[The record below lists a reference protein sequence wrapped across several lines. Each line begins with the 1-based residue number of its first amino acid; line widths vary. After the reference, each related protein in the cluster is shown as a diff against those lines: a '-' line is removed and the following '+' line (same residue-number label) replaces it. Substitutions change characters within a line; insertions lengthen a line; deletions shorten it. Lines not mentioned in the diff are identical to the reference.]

1 MCAIQGEAAKQRENM
16 SDLQQMIFD
25 APGFRARIGRGIN
38 ARVVTDFGCAFGTLF
53 KSGAV
58 VVGRDGRDTGEH
70 YARSL
75 ISGLNSVGHEVYA
88 LGMIPSATLAVA
100 AKELGC
106 AGAISITP
114 GAYDAPWSGM
124 KFFDKTGQA
133 LDGVTFGKLL
143 TVYRSGKFRHVPYS
157 QIGKFKMDYS
167 CIGRHIQRITEI
179 PAINLMNINRAQ
191 LHVVVDCSNA
201 SGAAIVPEFLRCIG
215 VRVSEMNCN
224 LGSAFPHSPNISS
237 RSASALSK
245 RVRKDKADLGIL
257 VDADAS
263 HVALV
268 DNKGKLL
275 SIESAQMMCLRQ
287 IIKSEVKTAKSIMV
301 EKGKLAS
308 LRKLAQSLDVKTQ
321 DWPESG
327 RLKKSPVGILSKNRS
342 VAAFNSQGGLL
353 YPNGNVTRDAL
364 VIISLTLSDLT
375 SSRLALEEHIAAL
388 KK

>member
-1 MCAIQGEAAKQRENM
+1 M
-16 SDLQQMIFD
+16 SNLRQMIFD
-25 APGFRARIGRGIN
+25 APGFRARIGQGIN

-53 KSGAV
+53 KKGAV

-100 AKELGC
+100 ARELGC

-133 LDGVTFGKLL
+133 LDGATFGKLL
-143 TVYRSGKFRHVPYS
+143 TVYRSGKFKHVAHS
-157 QIGKFKMDYS
+157 RIGKFKMDYS

-179 PAINLMNINRAQ
+179 RAINLMDINRAQ
-191 LHVVVDCSNA
+191 LHVVVDCANA

-215 VRVSEMNCN
+215 VRVTEINCN
-224 LGSAFPHSPNISS
+224 LGAEFPHSPNISS
-237 RSASALSK
+237 SSASALGK
-245 RVRKDKADLGIL
+245 RVRKEKADLGVL

-263 HVALV
+263 HIALV
-268 DNKGKLL
+268 DNKGKAL
-275 SIESAQMMCLRQ
+275 SIENTQIMCLRQ
-287 IIKSEVKTAKSIMV
+287 IVKSDSKAAKAIMV
-301 EKGKLAS
+301 EKGKLSS
-308 LRKLAQSLDVKTQ
+308 LRKLAQSLDIKTR
-321 DWPESG
+321 DWPESAK
-327 RLKKSPVGILSKNRS
+327 LKKSPVGILKKNS
-342 VAAFNSQGGLL
+342 SIAAFNSQGGLL

-364 VIISLTLSDLT
+364 VNISLALSDLT
-375 SSRLALEEHIAAL
+375 SSRLPLDEHIANH
-388 KK
+388 KN